1 MTTSWGA
8 LPAEHGAEVAELTRR
23 LHAAGWASHV
33 TVDDLV
39 QSWEQLA
46 GEVGDYV
53 MTIDDY
59 TNDLTARD
67 ALAQVLSWASESLG
81 PVLDA
86 RIAAADERF
95 RSATQEDRGRAV
107 GRFFR
112 INTRP
117 GWWWRRRPASGPLRA
132 YLDASLDD

>member
-1 MTTSWGA
+1 M
-8 LPAEHGAEVAELTRR
+8 PEEHRVEVAELTRR
-23 LHAAGWASHV
+23 LHAGGWASHV
-33 TVDDLV
+33 TVDELL

-46 GEVGDYV
+46 SEVNDYV

-59 TNDLTARD
+59 TNDLTARE
-67 ALAQVLSWASESLG
+67 ALAQVLTWASESLG

-95 RSATQEDRGRAV
+95 RSETQEDGGRAV

-112 INTRP
+112 INARS
-117 GWWWRRRPASGPLRA
+117 GWWWRRRPASGPLGA